1 MTQDS
6 NSTQDIELI
15 ERLQQSYS
23 NVKIYTAVPMGV
35 LMILYFFSYAML
47 IDRGMNGALI
57 FEIVTSIL
65 FVLYFIYINQAAF
78 VILRFIHRKKSQLS
92 DMLSLMNASDLAMN
106 AETLSN
112 VIESRR

>member
-1 MTQDS
+1 MTD
-6 NSTQDIELI
+6 NSKLNQNIELI
-15 ERLQQSYS
+15 ERLQNSYS
-23 NVKIYTAVPMGV
+23 NVKIFTAVPMGV

-47 IDRGMNGALI
+47 IDRGMTGVLM

-78 VILRFIHRKKSQLS
+78 VVLKFLHRNKPQLN
-92 DMLSLMNASDLAMN
+92 DMLSLMNASDLAMKADALN
-106 AETLSN
+106 S